1 MQILNT
7 ICPRPVSLS
16 HSIADKSVGVSHSSN
31 HPSNDNEE
39 SVNAN
44 RYDNNR
50 TSPLDRHQDPRS
62 LNKSRNKKSFLS
74 LFRSK
79 NCDVPDTT
87 VILTPM
93 EEHDYNGDTQSK
105 NMKNAK
111 SGKDSDWSAKL
122 VAKTDDMTH
131 LLLADYGPPLYGMSV
146 ACWTLLVMAR
156 RAAEEVLAL
165 DFTEI
170 GIFQYS
176 VSVIFLCF
184 SLFFIVFCSRVI
196 MLHIIFLSSLLHQ
209 CRIWNYMCVC
219 TYGAICTHRIICMY
233 GTICT
238 HGIIYTYETY

>member
-131 LLLADYGPPLYGMSV
+131 LLLAEYGPPLYGMSV

-170 GIFQYS
+170 GLFQYS

-184 SLFFIVFCSRVI
+184 SPFFYSILFSCYHAAHHFLFF
-196 MLHIIFLSSLLHQ
+196 SSSSMSHMELYVRMYVWSHMYAQ
-209 CRIWNYMCVC
+209 NYMYVWN
-219 TYGAICTHRIICMY
+219 HMY
-233 GTICT
+233 ARNY
-238 HGIIYTYETY
+238 IYV